1 MERAV
6 EKLIEAAHAG
16 NTELLLELHR
26 HHPLLLDRI
35 IVAALLGHCE
45 FAKVVVG
52 LKPELAKAL
61 DSSGSSPLHL
71 ASAKG
76 YIQIVHD
83 LVLSKPEMC
92 SVLNRDGLNPLHL
105 VAIKGNLEVLKELAR
120 TRPEAARASSAQ
132 GETITHL
139 CVKYFQMEALK
150 LLLGTESTALACMGV
165 QDLINARDEYGNTIL
180 HIAVADKQIETV
192 RHLLKTGKVD
202 DILAQSRRDVLDWD
216 IGNSLQEAGDL
227 KGCAVTGLPSV
238 ISSNFPTHTTAHCQA
253 RTSSFDDKNPQM
265 PSFLWAEK
273 NSKAKQGDNESHGQL
288 NQGKW
293 LAKKTDAL
301 MAMASLM
308 ATMAFQAGVNP
319 PGGVWQENIPG
330 QYNAGEAVVA
340 FKYPGIYKYYL
351 SANAIGFFSSLSAI
365 LFLISGLPLKRKI
378 FMWGLMMIMWLAI
391 TFMAYCY
398 TFSII
403 AVTPKKS
410 RVPLRHTMNVAVPVW
425 CGVMALLLLRHNLPL
440 SKNWSK
446 RNIDIRKQT
455 YLRALMQRFI

>member
-1 MERAV
+1 MERANHRWLFG
-6 EKLIEAAHAG
+6 E
-16 NTELLLELHR
+16 TPLH
-26 HHPLLLDRI
+26 
-35 IVAALLGHCE
+35 VAALLGHCE

-105 VAIKGNLEVLKELAR
+105 VAIKGNLE
-120 TRPEAARASSAQ
+120 
-132 GETITHL
+132 
-139 CVKYFQMEALK
+139 MEALK

-180 HIAVADKQIETV
+180 HIAVADKQIE
-192 RHLLKTGKVD
+192 

-301 MAMASLM
+301 MAMASLV

-351 SANAIGFFSSLSAI
+351 SANAIGFF
-365 LFLISGLPLKRKI
+365 F
-378 FMWGLMMIMWLAI
+378 F
-391 TFMAYCY
+391 T
-398 TFSII
+398 
-403 AVTPKKS
+403 
-410 RVPLRHTMNVAVPVW
+410 
-425 CGVMALLLLRHNLPL
+425 
-440 SKNWSK
+440 
-446 RNIDIRKQT
+446 
-455 YLRALMQRFI
+455 